1 MGGRGRAE
9 RAIEQLLASQ
19 LIKEVSGTTSLAG
32 GPTRAMPVM
41 AGSSTAE
48 PLPHLGLRVT
58 AYPFKIER
66 TNHDLVRAIHEVAA
80 SDTPTSRIA
89 MYKAL
94 LASQLLVPLR
104 NKDPEAI
111 QKKEPIQPVV
121 LRLGEGP
128 ALPAF
133 TGWNAVERWPDRA
146 APATFVTHQAQGVFV
161 PARAINAAIVLINP
175 SVPVGIPIEF
185 QA

>member
-1 MGGRGRAE
+1 MSTSPLE
-9 RAIEQLLASQ
+9 RLREGEKILDPVFVPHGYRLL
-19 LIKEVSGTTSLAG
+19 L
-32 GPTRAMPVM
+32 
-41 AGSSTAE
+41 
-48 PLPHLGLRVT
+48 HLGLRVT
-58 AYPFKIER
+58 AYPFKIEQI
-66 TNHDLVRAIHEVAA
+66 NHDLVRAIHEVAA

-89 MYKAL
+89 MCKAL
-94 LASQLLVPLR
+94 LASQLLVRLW

-121 LRLGEGP
+121 LLLGEGP

-161 PARAINAAIVLINP
+161 LARGINAAIVLINP
-175 SVPVGIPIEF
+175 SGPIGIPIDF

>member
-1 MGGRGRAE
+1 MSTSPLE
-9 RAIEQLLASQ
+9 RLREGEKILDPVFVPHGYRLL
-19 LIKEVSGTTSLAG
+19 L
-32 GPTRAMPVM
+32 
-41 AGSSTAE
+41 
-48 PLPHLGLRVT
+48 HLGLRVT
-58 AYPFKIER
+58 AYPFKIEQI
-66 TNHDLVRAIHEVAA
+66 NHDLVRAIHEVAA

-89 MYKAL
+89 MCKAL
-94 LASQLLVPLR
+94 LASQLLVRLWYE
-104 NKDPEAI
+104 DPEAI

-121 LRLGEGP
+121 LLLGEGP

-161 PARAINAAIVLINP
+161 PARGINAAIVLINP